1 MPQEREVKTGVFLGA
16 EGSIVSSAIMLCCGY
31 SLLFNFF

>member
-1 MPQEREVKTGVFLGA
+1 MPQEREVKTRVFLGA
-16 EGSIVSSAIMLCCGY
+16 EGSIVGSAVMLCCGY